1 MNIAI
6 VDDDPT
12 LRISLKHFLHKW
24 FGEQNLPLTMFEF
37 DGGDEFLDGMKET
50 EFDIVFMDIFMDKK
64 NGIDTAEEMRR
75 TNKNI
80 VLVFLTSSADYMP
93 DAFSVHAFG
102 YLLKP
107 LLPEKLYKVMS
118 DIKSVSVA
126 ESEPKFEVSVGKNT
140 LTLNYSEIIYINSD
154 SNYCLIH
161 CPDPVKCRG
170 PFTALCKPLEDS
182 DDFLYI
188 NRGIMVNMRHVTQTT
203 ATICTMDNGD
213 LLPLNTKKAAAI
225 KQRITAYK
233 FNHRS

>member
-24 FGEQNLPLTMFEF
+24 FGDQNLPLSMSEY
-37 DGGDEFLDGMKET
+37 DGGDEFLEALKET
-50 EFDIVFMDIFMDKK
+50 EFDIVFMDIFMDKR
-64 NGIDTAEEMRR
+64 NGIDTAEEMRK

-126 ESEPKFEVSVGKNT
+126 ESEPKLEVNIGKT
-140 LTLNYSEIIYINSD
+140 VLTLNYSEIIYINSD

-161 CPDPVKCRG
+161 CTDSRRGLRYMAHIDHDSAVDVQEIFRILERFAECRKRSS
-170 PFTALCKPLEDS
+170 ALD
-182 DDFLYI
+182 
-188 NRGIMVNMRHVTQTT
+188 RVG
-203 ATICTMDNGD
+203 TMDK
-213 LLPLNTKKAAAI
+213 TVI
-225 KQRITAYK
+225 
-233 FNHRS
+233 